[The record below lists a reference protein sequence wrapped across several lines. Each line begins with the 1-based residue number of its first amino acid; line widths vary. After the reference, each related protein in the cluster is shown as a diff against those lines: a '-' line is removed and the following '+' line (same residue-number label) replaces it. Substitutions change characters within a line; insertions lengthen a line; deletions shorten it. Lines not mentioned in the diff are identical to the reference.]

1 MGGSLTLLDLAG
13 SVALLLWGVHMVQT
27 GVARA
32 FGPELRRALAAALG
46 DRLRGFL
53 GGLGVT
59 ALLQSSTA
67 TGLMVASFAGSGLV
81 EAVPALA
88 VMLGAGVGT
97 TLIVQLLSF
106 DVSALA
112 SALILLGV
120 VLFRRGK
127 ASRGRDVGRIA
138 IGLGLM
144 LLALH
149 LLLGLVAP
157 LAHAPGLGV
166 LLGALQAVP
175 LLAVLL
181 AAALTWAAH
190 SSVAVVLTVMSF
202 AAQGVVPAEV
212 ALALVLGANLGT
224 AINPVIEGA
233 AGGESAGRR
242 AALGFLGLR
251 ILGTVAALAALGPL
265 ARALAGWSAGPARA
279 VADFHTGFNL
289 ALALA
294 AMPFL
299 GPYARLLARWMP
311 ERAEMA
317 EPGRPRYLEAAARAS
332 PPLALAAAA
341 REALRMADTLAA
353 MLAGLEAA
361 LLEGDRNR
369 VGETKRLDDVLDR
382 LNGAIKAY
390 LTGLDQG
397 GLEEAD
403 QARLTQILT
412 FCTNLEHAGDVI
424 ERNLMALAAKRLK
437 RGVAFSEEGQGEIA
451 RMVERLAADLRA
463 AVAVFMTADG
473 RAARALAA
481 EKEAFRALEAEAT
494 SGHFARLRAGR
505 VESAETSS
513 LHLDAVR
520 DMKRVNAHLV
530 AAAAYPVLEAGGELL
545 ASRVRG

>member
-1 MGGSLTLLDLAG
+1 MGGSLRVIDLAG

-27 GVARA
+27 GVGRA
-32 FGPELRRALAAALG
+32 FGPELRRVLAAALG

-67 TGLMVASFAGSGLV
+67 TALMVAAFAGSGLV

-97 TLIVQLLSF
+97 TLIVQILAF
-106 DVSALA
+106 DVSWLA
-112 SALILLGV
+112 SLLILAGV

-127 ASRGRDVGRIA
+127 ASRWRDVGRIA

-157 LAHAPGLGV
+157 LAKAPGLKV
-166 LLGALQAVP
+166 LLGALRAAP
-175 LLAVLL
+175 LLAVIL
-181 AAALTWAAH
+181 AAGLTWAAH

-202 AAQGVVPAEV
+202 AASGVVPAEV

-224 AINPVIEGA
+224 AINPVIEGGASGEVA
-233 AGGESAGRR
+233 ARR
-242 AALGFLGLR
+242 VALGFLALR
-251 ILGTVAALAALGPL
+251 LAGALLALAALGPL
-265 ARALAGWSAGPARA
+265 AHLVFAWSAGPARA

-289 ALALA
+289 ILALLA
-294 AMPFL
+294 LPLL
-299 GPYARLLARWMP
+299 GPFARLLERVMP
-311 ERAEMA
+311 GRAEA
-317 EPGRPRYLEAAARAS
+317 VAPGQPRYLDPKARAS

-341 REALRMADTLAA
+341 REALRMADTLGA

-361 LLEGDRNR
+361 LIDGDRDR
-369 VGETKRLDDVLDR
+369 VGETKRMDDVLDR
-382 LNGAIKAY
+382 LNGAIKPY
-390 LTGLDQG
+390 LTGLDQT
-397 GLEEAD
+397 GLAAAD
-403 QARLTQILT
+403 QARLSQILI

-424 ERNLMALAAKRLK
+424 ARNLMALAGKRLK
-437 RGVAFSEEGQGEIA
+437 RGVAFSEEGQVELA
-451 RMVERLAADLRA
+451 RMIERLAGNLQS

-473 RAARALAA
+473 RAARELAA
-481 EKEAFRALEAEAT
+481 EKEAFRGLEAEAT
-494 SGHFARLRAGR
+494 AGHFARLRAGR